1 MKNSHRGLQIWL
13 FLISMAI
20 LAAPQALATPDGTE
34 VKSQALAQP
43 EEASRCMSC
52 HGPGGISQNPQWPN
66 LAGQKAPYL
75 RSQLNAF
82 RDGSRRNGMM
92 QNVVN
97 GLTENDIRQLSEYF
111 SQLPSAN
118 P

>member
-1 MKNSHRGLQIWL
+1 MKNSNRRLLIWL
-13 FLISMAI
+13 FLTSMAI
-20 LAAPQALATPDGTE
+20 FAAPQALAMSDGTDG
-34 VKSQALAQP
+34 KSQEFAQP
-43 EEASRCMSC
+43 GTASRCMSC
-52 HGPGGISQNPQWPN
+52 HGPGGISQNPEWPN

-75 RSQLNAF
+75 RSQLQAF
-82 RDGSRRNGMM
+82 RDGSRKNGMM

-97 GLTENDIRQLSEYF
+97 GLTDTDISQLSHYF

>member
-1 MKNSHRGLQIWL
+1 MKNSSRRLLIWL
-13 FLISMAI
+13 FLTGIAPPT
-20 LAAPQALATPDGTE
+20 LAMSNGADAM
-34 VKSQALAQP
+34 SQAFAQP
-43 EEASRCMSC
+43 EKASRCMSC

-75 RSQLNAF
+75 GGQLKAF
-82 RDGSRRNGMM
+82 RDGSRKNGMM

-97 GLTENDIRQLSEYF
+97 GLTDTDISQLSHYF

>member
-1 MKNSHRGLQIWL
+1 MTEKKFG
-13 FLISMAI
+13 FLTPMILTTLVLSM
-20 LAAPQALATPDGTE
+20 APQALAAEGLAPTPHFTD
-34 VKSQALAQP
+34 QP
-43 EEASRCMSC
+43 EQASRCMSC
-52 HGPGGISQNPQWPN
+52 HGPGGISQNPEWPN

-75 RSQLNAF
+75 RSQLDAF
-82 RDGSRRNGMM
+82 RDGSRKNGMM

-97 GLTENDIRQLSEYF
+97 GLTDSDIRQLSQYF